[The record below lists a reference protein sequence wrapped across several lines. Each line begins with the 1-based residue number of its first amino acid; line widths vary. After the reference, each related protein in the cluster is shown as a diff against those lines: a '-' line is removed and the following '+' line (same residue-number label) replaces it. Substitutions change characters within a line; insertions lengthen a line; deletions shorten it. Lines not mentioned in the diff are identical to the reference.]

1 MNTKFN
7 DFQTSALGFTK
18 SPLGIIALFIVL
30 IYGFATLAATFGDNF
45 KDSIVLLVYFLILF
59 PVIVFVGFL
68 WLVSKHHD
76 KIYGPSDFKNED
88 NFFKM
93 RMSSVASLAVASAKQ
108 FEKTQKDGD
117 IQEQLDSI
125 IETVSK
131 TSSNKEQNST
141 NEWNNR
147 ILWVDDRPEN
157 NIYERHAFEAQGLSF
172 SLALSTKEALEILKN
187 NKYAVIISDMKR
199 KESDKEG
206 YILLDEIRKIKNEIP
221 FFIYTNSNSPTQK
234 ELAKEKGA
242 QGSTNNAQE
251 LFEMVMR
258 TINRL

>member
-108 FEKTQKDGD
+108 FEKTQKR
-117 IQEQLDSI
+117 
-125 IETVSK
+125 
-131 TSSNKEQNST
+131 
-141 NEWNNR
+141 W
-147 ILWVDDRPEN
+147 
-157 NIYERHAFEAQGLSF
+157 
-172 SLALSTKEALEILKN
+172 
-187 NKYAVIISDMKR
+187 
-199 KESDKEG
+199 G
-206 YILLDEIRKIKNEIP
+206 YP
-221 FFIYTNSNSPTQK
+221 
-234 ELAKEKGA
+234 
-242 QGSTNNAQE
+242 
-251 LFEMVMR
+251 R
-258 TINRL
+258 TT